1 MNKNEIN
8 KEHSNTSS
16 QGIIDA
22 FTRFLYR
29 NKYGVLGTLIFHI
42 ILFSILLAITL
53 KTKREF
59 QEPEIYVEIPKE
71 IAIEI
76 AQEKEKEIKEKLQ
89 EKTEEK
95 DQVSELL
102 KSIAVNKDIKK
113 SSSSQQSVNDM
124 IKNVKEHLKEYQ
136 SDDVGDSKKEIGEFK
151 LDSLNAEKARRE
163 QQKLDS
169 LQNIEYSG
177 KSSVY
182 YSLQGRR
189 KLYLPI
195 PVFKCENEGKV
206 VVQIYVARNGRVVK
220 AEIIEKQSGIVDEC
234 LFDAA
239 IQAAQRTR
247 FNRSEKAPVKQIGT
261 ITYHFIRQ

>member
-1 MNKNEIN
+1 MNKNGIN
-8 KEHSNTSS
+8 TNNNNLLSRFIN
-16 QGIIDA
+16 A
-22 FTRFLYR
+22 FSRFLYR

-42 ILFSILLAITL
+42 ILFSILLAVTL

-59 QEPEIYVEIPKE
+59 QEPEIYVEIPIE
-71 IAIEI
+71 TAIEI
-76 AQEKEKEIKEKLQ
+76 EQEKEKEIKEKLL

-113 SSSSQQSVNDM
+113 SSSPRQSVSDM
-124 IKNVKEHLKEYQ
+124 IKNVKENLQEYR
-136 SDDVGDSKKEIGEFK
+136 SDDAGGNRKETEEFK
-151 LDSLNAEKARRE
+151 NDSISAEKARRE

-182 YSLQGRR
+182 YSLKGRR

-206 VVQIYVARNGRVVK
+206 VVQIHVARNGRVIK

-239 IQAAQRTR
+239 VLAAQRTR